1 MTCMLLVKGL
11 PLSCQIQMYSC
22 HKASCS
28 QLIGTSFFLSC
39 VHFNEKMLLFP
50 LPNPNL
56 VYLCP
61 AKLGE
66 ISWPEK
72 AHSSLCSSVKF
83 MLADLY
89 KISIF
94 AAIKQDYY
102 GYHDRTDNSLLAI
115 PD

>member
-1 MTCMLLVKGL
+1 MV
-11 PLSCQIQMYSC
+11 
-22 HKASCS
+22 
-28 QLIGTSFFLSC
+28 
-39 VHFNEKMLLFP
+39 LLFYCSKIRSFSKYP
-50 LPNPNL
+50 LQLTKNI
-56 VYLCP
+56 YLCL
-61 AKLGE
+61 AKPGE
-66 ISWPEK
+66 IGWPEK